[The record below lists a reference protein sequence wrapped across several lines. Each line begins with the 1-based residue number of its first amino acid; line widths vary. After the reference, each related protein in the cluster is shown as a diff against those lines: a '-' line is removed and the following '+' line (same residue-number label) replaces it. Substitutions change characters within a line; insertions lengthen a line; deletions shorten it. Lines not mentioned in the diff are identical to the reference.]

1 MADDWKVMHTSS
13 AQKLE
18 DQYDKEVHIPM
29 MKQPTTMKKKSIAI
43 PPQVTASAKASHPVE
58 YNIDFL
64 SIDDV
69 DNIDV
74 SNNQTVPVI
83 NDSTYHSA
91 SDGLDVKPPAMKKQQ
106 EVVLEDFNIH
116 VFKMNTILL
125 CNKMKRTDILR

>member
-58 YNIDFL
+58 YNIDSYPL
-64 SIDDV
+64 MMLTTLMLQPIR
-69 DNIDV
+69 
-74 SNNQTVPVI
+74 QCQ
-83 NDSTYHSA
+83 
-91 SDGLDVKPPAMKKQQ
+91 L
-106 EVVLEDFNIH
+106 
-116 VFKMNTILL
+116 
-125 CNKMKRTDILR
+125 